1 MQDKF
6 YNPYT
11 KTIIKIQIKI
21 AKNNRGILIRN
32 SNSNTIIISSQ
43 L

>member
-1 MQDKF
+1 M
-6 YNPYT
+6 YNT

-21 AKNNRGILIRN
+21 AKDNRGIIIHN
-32 SNSNTIIISSQ
+32 SKVNTIIISSQ